1 MKYWKGLLYQ
11 EIEGSAFIPGKDEA
25 VFYRVQKACN
35 VYYFSNSWKIYS
47 GKWFL

>member
-35 VYYFSNSWKIYS
+35 VYYFSNS
-47 GKWFL
+47 